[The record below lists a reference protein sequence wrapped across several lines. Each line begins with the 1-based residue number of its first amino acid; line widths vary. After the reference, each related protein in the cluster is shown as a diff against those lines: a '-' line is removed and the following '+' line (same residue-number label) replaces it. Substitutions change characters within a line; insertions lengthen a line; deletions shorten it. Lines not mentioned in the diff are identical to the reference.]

1 MRTLPALVALVLAAA
16 VPEAARAETARTT
29 ASLKGH
35 DGDMAGRLGY
45 VSPGPFSPSLTVE
58 MRAAAGHD
66 EALLGPLATF
76 YRIQP
81 ELLFGF
87 RPLPRLELFGGGGIG
102 SAYVVPDPGFLGA
115 RAIASGP
122 VITLSGALGA
132 RFPWERV
139 PLSAVARA
147 QSVCGHGTAV
157 TLDLA
162 LNLSEER

>member
-1 MRTLPALVALVLAAA
+1 MRTVPALLALVLAGV
-16 VPEAARAETARTT
+16 VPAAARAETARTT
-29 ASLKGH
+29 ASLKSH

-45 VSPGPFSPSLTVE
+45 VGTGPFSPSLTVE

-81 ELLFGF
+81 EILFGF
-87 RPLPRLELFGGGGIG
+87 RPLPRLELFGGGGVG
-102 SAYVVPDPGFLGA
+102 SAYVVPDPAILGA
-115 RAIASGP
+115 RAIPAGP
-122 VITLSGALGA
+122 AVTLSGALGA

-147 QSVCGHGTAV
+147 QSVCGYGAAV

-162 LNLSEER
+162 LNLAEMR